1 MAGMKH
7 KKAESSRSY
16 SQLKAAYN
24 NKETILDK
32 MTRNSKRNRKKGGK
46 KEKTI
51 IIIFSE
57 VERLILVQVCG
68 GGRTGKEFP
77 RITEKLRY
85 ESISDRY
92 FSNHNPNAL

>member
-1 MAGMKH
+1 MKH

-16 SQLKAAYN
+16 SQLKVAYN

-51 IIIFSE
+51 FNSNFFGSGE
-57 VERLILVQVCG
+57 AYSCTG
-68 GGRTGKEFP
+68 GWRREDWK
-77 RITEKLRY
+77 RV
-85 ESISDRY
+85 S
-92 FSNHNPNAL
+92 